1 MKIISA
7 EVKELKPINTIAIT
21 HIGDYSG
28 IAGVFNRLATWAGAN
43 NLLATAPKMAGVYH
57 DDPMQTPVEKLRS
70 EACLEDLT
78 GIEPGEGMK
87 RYEITGG
94 KYFVMQVE
102 VTMAEYTTAWEKAY
116 SAFFEKGYEFDSRD
130 HYELYVSFAGNTQ
143 SSDANSCSE
152 KPDTPWVVNLCIAMK

>member
-7 EVKELKPINTIAIT
+7 EVKNLEPINTIAIT

-28 IAGVFNRLATWAGAN
+28 IGNVFNKLTAWAGAN
-43 NLLATAPKMAGVYH
+43 NLLTAAPRMAGIYH
-57 DDPMQTPVEKLRS
+57 DDPMQMPVEKLRS
-70 EACLEDLT
+70 EACLENLS

-102 VTMAEYTTAWEKAY
+102 VTMAEYTTAWQKAY
-116 SAFFEKGYEFDSRD
+116 STFFEKGYEFDSRD
-130 HYELYVSFAGNTQ
+130 HYELYISFIGDTQ
-143 SSDANSCSE
+143 SSDSCSE
-152 KPDTPWVVNLCIAMK
+152 NPDTPWIVDLCIAMK